1 MFLVWTAVAL
11 GAGVGLM
18 VPRRT
23 RRFAWIPSAALGVFF
38 GATIG
43 AYVALPSTGL
53 FLMVNTAGLALV
65 AVASLVAGLP
75 VVVAG
80 LLLATRS
87 SEAQTRQGLR
97 LVALRAFLMPLL
109 VVAAATEAYAITR
122 TWVHLSAPLLLE
134 EPPFDVVHE
143 WSETPTDGVMSR

>member
-1 MFLVWTAVAL
+1 
-11 GAGVGLM
+11 M

-80 LLLATRS
+80 LLLAPAAPKRRHVKAFDWSRS
-87 SEAQTRQGLR
+87 ARS
-97 LVALRAFLMPLL
+97 
-109 VVAAATEAYAITR
+109 
-122 TWVHLSAPLLLE
+122 
-134 EPPFDVVHE
+134 
-143 WSETPTDGVMSR
+143 